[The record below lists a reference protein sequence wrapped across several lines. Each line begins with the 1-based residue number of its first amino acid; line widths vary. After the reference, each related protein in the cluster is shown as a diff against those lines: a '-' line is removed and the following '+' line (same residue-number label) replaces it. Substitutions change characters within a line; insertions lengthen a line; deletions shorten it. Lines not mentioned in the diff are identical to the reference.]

1 MTTTTLSYRFGESVG
16 TALREVIRSVRNAQ
30 AQARAARP
38 SIAPA
43 ERRVVEFPQPI
54 ISAAVLEEMD
64 HVPAFVRRNAIDLN
78 TWFKQNTQEAQPEKP
93 KRERKPRKPKAAASA
108 AEPVQ
113 SPAPRV
119 LRPGSLDQLIA
130 PFDPEVALAS

>member
-1 MTTTTLSYRFGESVG
+1 MTTPTMSYRFGESVG
-16 TALREVIRSVRNAQ
+16 TALREIIRSVRNAQ
-30 AQARAARP
+30 TQARAARP

-54 ISAAVLEEMD
+54 VSAAVLEEMD
-64 HVPAFVRRNAIDLN
+64 HVPALVRRNAIDLN

-93 KRERKPRKPKAAASA
+93 KRERKPRKPKAASA
-108 AEPVQ
+108 AGPVQ

-130 PFDPEVALAS
+130 PVDPEVALAS

>member
-1 MTTTTLSYRFGESVG
+1 MTTPTLSYRFGESVG
-16 TALREVIRSVRNAQ
+16 TALREIIRSVRNAQ
-30 AQARAARP
+30 AQARTVRP
-38 SIAPA
+38 SLAPL

-54 ISAAVLEEMD
+54 VSAAVLEEMD
-64 HVPAFVRRNAIDLN
+64 HVPALARRHGINLN
-78 TWFKQNTQEAQPEKP
+78 TWFQDNTREAQPEKP

-108 AEPVQ
+108 TEPAQ

>member
-1 MTTTTLSYRFGESVG
+1 MTTPTLSYRFGESVG
-16 TALREVIRSVRNAQ
+16 TALREIIRSVRNAQ

-54 ISAAVLEEMD
+54 VSAAVLEEMD
-64 HVPAFVRRNAIDLN
+64 HVPALVRRNAIDLN

-93 KRERKPRKPKAAASA
+93 KRERKPRKPKAASA

-130 PFDPEVALAS
+130 PIDPKVALAS

>member
-1 MTTTTLSYRFGESVG
+1 MTTPTLSYRFGESVG

-30 AQARAARP
+30 AQARTARP

-43 ERRVVEFPQPI
+43 ERHVVEFPQPI
-54 ISAAVLEEMD
+54 LSAQDLELMD
-64 HVPAFVRRNAIDLN
+64 HVPAMTRRGGMDLH
-78 TWFKQNTQEAQPEKP
+78 TWFNKNTREAQPEKP

-108 AEPVQ
+108 TEPVQ
-113 SPAPRV
+113 SPAPLA